1 MKTERIDRLLS
12 RGEKFFAPAQSLA
25 AQVAVCAKGLLRTG
39 QTGFTLIEVLM
50 AMAIFTIGILGLFG
64 MQSAVIS
71 KNLSANTITSGATWA
86 TDQIELLLGQDYI
99 NLEDKNKDGCAGIN
113 NSPLQTDPNKQKPD
127 SYPSRTSGTTHP
139 IYTIHWNVAK
149 NCFMTRQNAT
159 APPGIPD
166 AINEREEQKPKLI
179 RVIVTVN
186 RGLGEQEMAVFN
198 YIKQNVKQQN

>member
-39 QTGFTLIEVLM
+39 QTGFTLIEVLI

-64 MQSAVIS
+64 MQSAVIT

-113 NSPLQTDPNKQKPD
+113 NSPLQTDTNKQKPD
-127 SYPSRTSGTTHP
+127 SYPSLTSGTTP
-139 IYTIHWNVAK
+139 PVYTIHWNVAR
-149 NCFMTRQNAT
+149 NCFMTA
-159 APPGIPD
+159 IPD

-186 RGLGEQEMAVFN
+186 RGLGEQEIATFN